1 MRAITKYRLKNLE
14 MLRSIMINRNY
25 PIFIACFSF
34 LLIFNC
40 NNNPVDWH
48 NDDLI
53 EFESVWQYLKVYS
66 IYQDSSIYE
75 GRIPQNPF
83 LFTHPQ
89 EILESANDTL
99 KNNLYTTYY
108 DEGSE
113 GFYST
118 AMSKT
123 YNRYVWLDTLTD
135 STVLLKIET
144 FLFPQVYDQFMN
156 CISKIEDFPNM
167 IIDLRDN
174 RGGDLDI
181 HESVLE
187 AFLPSG
193 VDYIMARERI
203 YDPHGNPKAYTREWH
218 PWVTKKD
225 SRQTLKNK
233 EFVIL
238 IDGYTASAS
247 EIFAS
252 AMRECKDAVIAGK
265 ENSYGKAIGQIR
277 LQRRKRPTI
286 QITYLQLREMGNY
299 DYHRIGLKPDVYIPD
314 SYNENELKLHAVKLL
329 EPSATGLKKA
339 SEKKASQIYESMNGF
354 RIISEESLK

>member
-25 PIFIACFSF
+25 LIFIACFSF

-89 EILESANDTL
+89 EILESAHDTL

-123 YNRYVWLDTLTD
+123 HSRYVWLDTLTD

-144 FLFPQVYDQFMN
+144 FLFPQVYDQFVS
-156 CISKIEDFPNM
+156 CVSKVEDFPNM

-193 VDYIMARERI
+193 VEYIMARERI

-233 EFVIL
+233 KFVIL